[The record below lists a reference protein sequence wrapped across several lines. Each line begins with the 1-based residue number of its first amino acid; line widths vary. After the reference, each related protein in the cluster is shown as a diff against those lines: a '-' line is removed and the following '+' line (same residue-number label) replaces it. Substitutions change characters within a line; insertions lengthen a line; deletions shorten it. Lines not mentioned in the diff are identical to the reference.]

1 MVPVSS
7 LVLSSSYAITEW
19 MGLGLS
25 YVKGNA
31 AWQIF
36 IGLQLIAPVVMLA
49 GSFFMHESPR
59 YLVLK
64 DKSDEAL
71 EVLKKM
77 HGGVED
83 KTFYL
88 REFHQIQSQLALEKS
103 QHIDFKTIFTKQ
115 SYRFRFLLITIT
127 GAMAMLTGVIALQNY
142 QIIMLDPL
150 PSSRAVVLLTLS
162 PVILLS
168 ESPTRSPLPSLVYG
182 ARFYCQQSL
191 SEDISSIRSAVRS
204 PSMCQWES

>member
-1 MVPVSS
+1 
-7 LVLSSSYAITEW
+7 

-36 IGLQLIAPVVMLA
+36 IGLQLIAPIVMLA

-64 DKSDEAL
+64 GRHEESL

-77 HGGVED
+77 HGGKHSESD
-83 KTFYL
+83 DTFYL
-88 REFHQIQSQLALEKS
+88 AEFHQIQTQLALEKA
-103 QHIDFKTIFTKQ
+103 QHVDFKTIFTKK

-127 GAMAMLTGVIALQNY
+127 GSMGMLTGVIALQNY
-142 QIIMLDPL
+142 QYLM
-150 PSSRAVVLLTLS
+150 SVLHH
-162 PVILLS
+162 
-168 ESPTRSPLPSLVYG
+168 
-182 ARFYCQQSL
+182 F
-191 SEDISSIRSAVRS
+191 
-204 PSMCQWES
+204 